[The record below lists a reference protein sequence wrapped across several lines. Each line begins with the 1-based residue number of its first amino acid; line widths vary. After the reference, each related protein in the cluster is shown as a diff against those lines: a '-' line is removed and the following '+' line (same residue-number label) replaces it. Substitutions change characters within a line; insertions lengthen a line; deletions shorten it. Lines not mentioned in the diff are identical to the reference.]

1 MTLPARPNPNTKKKQ
16 VDAAPFRA
24 WYQTHYGVTLGKK
37 KGKAKDAADE
47 DVKKSKSVE
56 KKLKKRC
63 KTRELDGE
71 LKEVRTTLSPL
82 YHPFAYDNIPLFY
95 GTWNSSLLT
104 QCYIDLIP
112 YVLLWRSTTY
122 KFNYQ
127 ADANPL
133 SLLSLFT
140 LHHPH
145 AHTHI
150 PLTFTHT
157 FTDVQERTI
166 ARCHLLETWTER
178 TC

>member
-1 MTLPARPNPNTKKKQ
+1 M
-16 VDAAPFRA
+16 
-24 WYQTHYGVTLGKK
+24 
-37 KGKAKDAADE
+37 
-47 DVKKSKSVE
+47 
-56 KKLKKRC
+56 KKRC

-127 ADANPL
+127 ADAKKK
-133 SLLSLFT
+133 LLFFFT
-140 LHHPH
+140 LTLSTHTYIHRTRLTF
-145 AHTHI
+145 HTH
-150 PLTFTHT
+150 LQMFKSG
-157 FTDVQERTI
+157 R
-166 ARCHLLETWTER
+166 LLAAISSRPGQSGRADGYILEGPELAFYR
-178 TC
+178 KKLRK